1 MLVLLHLFM
10 ALRDKSK
17 HSDVWYSSDWF
28 QVEEVVRKLYL
39 DKATCIH
46 VDWDLVMKEVPEVT
60 DPSTNTGVNS
70 LNKSR

>member
-1 MLVLLHLFM
+1 MV
-10 ALRDKSK
+10 
-17 HSDVWYSSDWF
+17 
-28 QVEEVVRKLYL
+28 EVVHKLYL